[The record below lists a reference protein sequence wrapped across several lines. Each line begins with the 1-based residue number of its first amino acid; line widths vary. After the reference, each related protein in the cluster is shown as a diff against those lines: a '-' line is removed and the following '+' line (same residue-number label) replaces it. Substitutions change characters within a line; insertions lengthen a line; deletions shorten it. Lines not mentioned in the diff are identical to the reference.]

1 MYCVRHSPNPFYWP
15 NLPFSYPLS
24 MKVIQHLLL
33 LFLSFKWCTVSG
45 FVNTHVRQSS
55 LCEIWACRRINS
67 KKVFWNVTMC
77 GLIISFSCEPII
89 SSIKCKWNGN
99 IYRNIVSDL
108 RGLEIFFQIE
118 VMLGLSNSWSLIHNT
133 SFNSCDK
140 LHWADCVLNIGEVS
154 SFEKN
159 YVFRRRNFLTL
170 LGLTLECFNIRF
182 YFNYL
187 LLMFYLAVPNL

>member
-1 MYCVRHSPNPFYWP
+1 MSVLTSRNC
-15 NLPFSYPLS
+15 
-24 MKVIQHLLL
+24 
-33 LFLSFKWCTVSG
+33 
-45 FVNTHVRQSS
+45 S
-55 LCEIWACRRINS
+55 LCEIWVCRRINN
-67 KKVFWNVTMC
+67 KNVLCNVTMC

-89 SSIKCKWNGN
+89 PSIKCKYNRN

-108 RGLEIFFQIE
+108 RGLENFFQIL
-118 VMLGLSNSWSLIHNT
+118 VRLGLSNSWSLIHST
-133 SFNSCDK
+133 AFNSCDK
-140 LHWADCVLNIGEVS
+140 LHWADCVLNIGDVP

-170 LGLTLECFNIRF
+170 LGLTLECFNIKF